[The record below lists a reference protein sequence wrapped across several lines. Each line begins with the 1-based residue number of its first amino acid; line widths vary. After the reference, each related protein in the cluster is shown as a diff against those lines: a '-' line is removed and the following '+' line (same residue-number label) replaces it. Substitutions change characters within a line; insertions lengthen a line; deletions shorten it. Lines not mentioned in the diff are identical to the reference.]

1 MKTYPFFRPL
11 FSARLARLAFVLFAA
26 FICASLA
33 FAGPI
38 HDAARKGDVKKL
50 KELLASDP
58 KLVSSL
64 DGKGNTPL
72 HMAAFHGEVG
82 AAQVLLDA
90 GADINAKNHYAPYV
104 PDEYGMVFTGSNHK
118 DPVFLLDAKGLNAQ
132 DNQNG
137 YAPLAL
143 AMFSVHHKEMVA
155 LLVAKGAD
163 VNTMASSGATPLL
176 FAVLRNQKD
185 DAMLLLDKGANVNAA
200 DAYKNSILG
209 AAVGLQYE
217 SLVKLLVDNGADVNF
232 ANQQGQRALSF
243 ALQGSDDG
251 IVNYLKKHGAH
262 E

>member
-1 MKTYPFFRPL
+1 MKTYSTARRSSLARSFRPAVVL
-11 FSARLARLAFVLFAA
+11 LAALA
-26 FICASLA
+26 CATLA

-50 KELLASDP
+50 KELIASDP

-72 HMAAFHGEVG
+72 HVAALHGEVA
-82 AAQVLLDA
+82 AAQILLDA

-104 PDEYGMVFTGSNHK
+104 PAEYGAIFSLSNHV
-118 DPVFLLDAKGLNAQ
+118 DPVILLDAKGLNAQ

-137 YAPLAL
+137 YAPLDL

-163 VNTMASSGATPLL
+163 VKIMASSGATPLL
-176 FAVLRNQKD
+176 FAVLRNQKE
-185 DAMLLLDKGANVNAA
+185 DAKLLLDKGADINAV
-200 DAYKNSILG
+200 DAYKDSILG
-209 AAVGLQYE
+209 AAVSMQFQSMVE
-217 SLVKLLVDNGADVNF
+217 LLVQRGADVNF
-232 ANQQGQRALSF
+232 VDQQGKRALSY
-243 ALQGSDDG
+243 ALAGNDDA
-251 IVNYLKKHGAH
+251 IASFLKKHGAH